1 LWLLFNKLL
10 PSEKGDPMKFITSM
24 KYLSLGIAAVF
35 LSACGGSK
43 SSAPEVVPPPA
54 PPAPTMM
61 SFDVSVSN
69 TTSNQPLSPMA
80 VVLHSNQYSA
90 WSFGNAA
97 SMALE
102 VLAESGSPADVISA
116 ASGDAVFAV
125 SAGTDVIPPGMMATV
140 SLEFEEQA
148 AVELTVI
155 TMLVNTNDAFSGMQ
169 KVDVSGLEVGA
180 SMQLNAPIYD
190 AGTEA
195 NDELAAT
202 IPGPAAGG
210 EGFNAER
217 MDTNVISRHP
227 GLVTSDDGYAESA
240 LNESH
245 RFDSHA
251 LRITV
256 TRTL

>member
-1 LWLLFNKLL
+1 
-10 PSEKGDPMKFITSM
+10 MKFITSM
-24 KYLSLGIAAVF
+24 KYLSLGIAAVL

-43 SSAPEVVPPPA
+43 SSAPEVVPAPA
-54 PPAPTMM
+54 PPAPLMM

-69 TTSNQPLSPMA
+69 VTSNQPLSPIA
-80 VVLHSNQYSA
+80 VVLHSDQYSA

-97 SMALE
+97 SVELE

-116 ASGDAVFAV
+116 ATGEAVFAA
-125 SAGTDVIPPGMMATV
+125 SSGADVIPPGMMDTV

-148 AVELTVI
+148 NVELTVI

-169 KVDVSGLEVGA
+169 NIDVSGLEVGA
-180 SMQLNAPIYD
+180 SMQVNAPIYD

-227 GLVTSDDGYAESA
+227 GVVTSDDNYIESA